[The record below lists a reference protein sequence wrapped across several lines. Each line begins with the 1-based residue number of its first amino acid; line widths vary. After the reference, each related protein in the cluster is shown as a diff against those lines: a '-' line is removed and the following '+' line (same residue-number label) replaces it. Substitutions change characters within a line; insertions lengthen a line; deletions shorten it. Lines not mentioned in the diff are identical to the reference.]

1 MATALTLENVQS
13 VYSGKPGCC
22 CGCNGTHKYPSDA
35 RGRGKEL
42 RGYEIGE
49 DEISDRSVK
58 IIFNKVF
65 GGKLGPAIPNGTWDA
80 TKQGPCD
87 VEDEKIYYVETDT
100 RLLIVYFK

>member
-35 RGRGKEL
+35 RGRDKEL
-42 RGYEIGE
+42 RGYDIGE

-65 GGKLGPAIPNGTWDA
+65 GGKLGPAIPNSEREGLTA
-80 TKQGPCD
+80 EQAAEEG
-87 VEDEKIYYVETDT
+87 EKIFFVETDT